1 MMKLKYIVIN
11 LLWAGN
17 HWLHTPT
24 MKIFNHKIILPGIM
38 FLLGLLMATS
48 CKQTSEPIQD
58 VWNFALEKKSTLR
71 LSVYVTAH
79 AVEKMFTTEV
89 GKREVIS
96 LLRANGI
103 TKVYVEVYRSGLA
116 VSPETL
122 KTSVAF
128 LKDNGFEVV
137 GGIATVPGTNFGVHQ
152 NNAFSWFNWQN
163 PKTQNDLRKVME
175 DAAPIFDSFI
185 VDDFLCTSDSSQESR
200 TAKGDRSWSAYRRS
214 LLSELSES
222 VFIRPA
228 REKNPSIKMIIKYPQ
243 WYDRYHLFG
252 YDVATQPALFDSVWI
267 GTETRGQYTQR
278 FGFVQPY
285 QGFINY
291 RWMSSLSGS
300 KMGGAWFDH
309 GDCDELD
316 FIDQAYQT
324 VLAGAKELVIFE
336 FGSFLS
342 GHPGHHLLRQD
353 FEKLVD
359 LAQVVASNP
368 VQGVV
373 GYKPPNSDA
382 GSDLYLMDYIGMFGV
397 SLVPD
402 SKYPE
407 NAKVIFLPTQ
417 AAADK
422 DIAEK
427 IMKSLDQGAKI
438 IITTGFLTN
447 VSSGEKLAA
456 RAQIKWPLANKSVT
470 TQTVISEGREYGLKI
485 PISMDYEIIPD
496 GANVLL
502 QAVTKSSDPFL
513 VQNQKGNI
521 SVINTHTFSQKDFEA
536 VGEVLLSPRPLGML
550 EFPRPCVNTIRAAFQ
565 SDGKPGVDAPA
576 RVSIQQLSN
585 GDLVIH
591 NYNQEL
597 VVVTIQKQQ
606 AGELMDGL
614 TGESIRL
621 VDNAIKLE
629 MAPRSRKWIRAT
641 SRQK

>member
-1 MMKLKYIVIN
+1 
-11 LLWAGN
+11 
-17 HWLHTPT
+17 
-24 MKIFNHKIILPGIM
+24 M
-38 FLLGLLMATS
+38 FLFGLLMATFG

-58 VWNFALEKKSTLR
+58 VWNFAVEKKSTLR
-71 LSVYVTAH
+71 LSVYITAH

-103 TKVYVEVYRSGLA
+103 TKVYVEVYRSGLV
-116 VSPETL
+116 VSPEIL

-137 GGIATVPGTNFGVHQ
+137 GGIATVPGNNFGVHQ
-152 NNAFSWFNWQN
+152 NNTFSWFNWQN
-163 PKTQNDLRKVME
+163 SKTQNDLRKVME

-200 TAKGDRSWSAYRRS
+200 TAKGDRSWSDYRRS

-222 VFIRPA
+222 VFIKPA

-291 RWMSSLSGS
+291 RWMSSLSGN

-353 FEKLVD
+353 FEKLVE

-407 NAKVIFLPTQ
+407 NANVIFLPTQ

-422 DIAEK
+422 NITEK
-427 IMKSLDQGAKI
+427 ILKSLNRGAKI
-438 IITTGFLTN
+438 IMTTGFLAN
-447 VSSGEKLAA
+447 VNSGEKLAVL
-456 RAQIKWPLANKSVT
+456 AQIKWPLAAASVT
-470 TQTVISEGREYGLKI
+470 AQKVISEGEEFALKI
-485 PISMDYEIIPD
+485 PISMDYQLIPD
-496 GANVLL
+496 GATILL
-502 QAVTKSSDPFL
+502 QAATRASDPFL

-521 SVINTHTFSQKDFEA
+521 SVINTHTFSQKDFED

-550 EFPRPCVNTIRAAFQ
+550 EFPRQWVNTIRGVFR
-565 SDGKPGVDAPA
+565 SDGEPGVDAPA
-576 RVSIQQLSN
+576 RVSVQHLSN
-585 GDLVIH
+585 GDFMIH
-591 NYNQEL
+591 NYNQEAIE
-597 VVVTIQKQQ
+597 VTIQRQQ
-606 AGELMDGL
+606 ADKLIDGL
-614 TGESIRL
+614 TEKPIKL
-621 VDNAIKLE
+621 VDNTIKLD
-629 MAPRSRKWIRAT
+629 MTPRSRLWIRVNN
-641 SRQK
+641 K

>member
-1 MMKLKYIVIN
+1 ML
-11 LLWAGN
+11 AR
-17 HWLHTPT
+17 
-24 MKIFNHKIILPGIM
+24 ILFLVGLSMTAPG
-38 FLLGLLMATS
+38 
-48 CKQTSEPIQD
+48 CKQAPEPTQD
-58 VWNFALEKKSTLR
+58 VWNFAIEKKSTLR
-71 LSVYVTAH
+71 LSVYITAH
-79 AVEKMFTTEV
+79 AVEKTFTTKA

-103 TKVYVEVYRSGLA
+103 TKVYLEAYRSGLV
-116 VSPETL
+116 VSPEIL
-122 KTSVAF
+122 KSSVAF

-137 GGIATVPGTNFGVHQ
+137 GGIATVPGNDFGVQQ
-152 NNAFSWFNWQN
+152 NGTFSWFNWQN

-200 TAKGDRSWSAYRRS
+200 DAKGDRSWSEYRRS

-222 VFIRPA
+222 VFIKPA
-228 REKNPSIKMIIKYPQ
+228 KQKNPNIKLIIKYPQ

-252 YDVATQPALFDSVWI
+252 YDVASQPTLFDSVWI

-316 FIDQAYQT
+316 FIEQAYQT

-342 GHPGHHLLRQD
+342 GHAGHHLLRQD
-353 FEKLVD
+353 FEKLVE
-359 LAQVVASNP
+359 LADVVASNP

-382 GSDLYLMDYIGMFGV
+382 GGDMYLMDYVGMYGV

-407 NAKVIFLPTQ
+407 NAKVVFLPTQ

-422 DIAEK
+422 DITEK
-427 IMKSLDQGAKI
+427 ILKSLNHGSKI
-438 IITTGFLTN
+438 IMTTGFLAKVT
-447 VSSGEKLAA
+447 SGEKLASL
-456 RAQIKWPLANKSVT
+456 AQVKWPLVSTSILTENI
-470 TQTVISEGREYGLKI
+470 ISEGKEQSLKI
-485 PISMDYEIIPD
+485 PITLDYQIVTD
-496 GANVLL
+496 GASVLL
-502 QAVTKSSDPFL
+502 QAATPANDPFL
-513 VQNQKGNI
+513 VQNKSGNI
-521 SVINTHTFSQKDFEA
+521 FILNTHTFSQKDFDA
-536 VGEVLLSPRPLGML
+536 VGEVLLSPRPLGLL
-550 EFPRPCVNTIRAAFQ
+550 EFPRQWVNTIRGAFR
-565 SDGKPGVDAPA
+565 SDGEPGVDAPA
-576 RVSIQQLSN
+576 RVSVQHLSN
-585 GDLVIH
+585 GDFMIH
-591 NYNQEL
+591 NYNQEA
-597 VVVTIQKQQ
+597 VAVNIQMHQ
-606 AGELMDGL
+606 ADGL
-614 TGESIRL
+614 IDGLSEEPINI
-621 VDNAIKLE
+621 VDNSIKLD
-629 MAPRSRKWIRAT
+629 MKPRSRLWIKV
-641 SRQK
+641 SSDVKL

>member
-1 MMKLKYIVIN
+1 
-11 LLWAGN
+11 
-17 HWLHTPT
+17 
-24 MKIFNHKIILPGIM
+24 M
-38 FLLGLLMATS
+38 FLFGLLMTTFS
-48 CKQTSEPIQD
+48 CKQTPEPIQD
-58 VWNFALEKKSTLR
+58 VWNFAVAKKSTLR

-103 TKVYVEVYRSGLA
+103 TKVYLEVYRSGL
-116 VSPETL
+116 VVQPETL

-128 LKDNGFEVV
+128 LKENGFEVV
-137 GGIATVPGTNFGVHQ
+137 GGIATVPGNNFGVHQ
-152 NNAFSWFNWQN
+152 EGPLSWFNWQN
-163 PKTQNDLRKVME
+163 AKTQNDLKKVME
-175 DAAPIFDSFI
+175 DAAPIFNTFI
-185 VDDFLCTSDSSQESR
+185 VDDFLCTSDSSQESKA
-200 TAKGDRSWSAYRRS
+200 AKGDRSWSAYRRS

-222 VFIRPA
+222 VFIKPA
-228 REKNPSIKMIIKYPQ
+228 KEKNPSIKMIIKYPQ

-422 DIAEK
+422 DITAK
-427 IMKSLDQGAKI
+427 ILRSLDQGAKVI
-438 IITTGFLTN
+438 MTTGFLAN
-447 VSSGEKLAA
+447 VNSGQKKLAA
-456 RAQIKWPLANKSVT
+456 LAQIKWPLPATST
-470 TQTVISEGREYGLKI
+470 TARSVISAGKEYALKI
-485 PISMDYEIIPD
+485 PISMDYQIIPD

-502 QAVTKSSDPFL
+502 QAATKASYPFL
-513 VQNQKGNI
+513 TQNQKGNI
-521 SVINTHTFSQKDFEA
+521 SILNTHTFSQEDFEA

-550 EFPRPCVNTIRAAFQ
+550 EFPRQWVNTIRDVFR
-565 SDGKPGVDAPA
+565 SDGEPDVDAPA
-576 RVSIQQLSN
+576 RVSVQHLSN
-585 GDLVIH
+585 GDFMIH
-591 NYNQEL
+591 NYNQEA
-597 VVVTIQKQQ
+597 VEVTIQRQP
-606 AGELMDGL
+606 ADELIDGL
-614 TGESIRL
+614 TGEPIRN
-621 VDNAIKLE
+621 VNDSIKLD
-629 MAPRSRKWIRAT
+629 MTSRSRVWIKA
-641 SRQK
+641 KM